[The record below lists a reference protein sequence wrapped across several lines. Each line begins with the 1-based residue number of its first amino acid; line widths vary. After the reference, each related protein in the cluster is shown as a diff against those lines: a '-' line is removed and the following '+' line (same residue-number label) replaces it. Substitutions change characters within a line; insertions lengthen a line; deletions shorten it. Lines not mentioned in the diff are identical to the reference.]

1 MGSEIGKPVSESRF
15 LKKNAGGLENLRLF
29 LGFLS
34 QRGCQARLAVMVFKK
49 EKAMTPRMTD
59 HFKRAAPGYKALLGF
74 EMALKESPLEHTL
87 LHLIKLRASQI
98 NGCAFCLQ
106 MHAAE
111 ALKDGETQLR
121 LHLLAG
127 WRDSTLYSAREQAAL
142 GWTEALTLVAQT
154 HAPEADW
161 QAVSAEF
168 NADELAWL
176 SYAIGMINLWNR
188 VQVGFRAPHGMDMPK
203 ER

>member
-1 MGSEIGKPVSESRF
+1 
-15 LKKNAGGLENLRLF
+15 
-29 LGFLS
+29 
-34 QRGCQARLAVMVFKK
+34 
-49 EKAMTPRMTD
+49 MTPRMTD
-59 HFKRAAPGYKALLGF
+59 HSKRAAPGYKALLGF
-74 EMALKESPLEHTL
+74 EAALKESPLEHKL

-127 WRDSTLYSAREQAAL
+127 WRDSTLFSPRERAAL
-142 GWTEALTLVAQT
+142 AWTESLTLVAES

-188 VQVGFRAPHGMDMPK
+188 VQVGFRAPHGMSLPK
-203 ER
+203 EIA